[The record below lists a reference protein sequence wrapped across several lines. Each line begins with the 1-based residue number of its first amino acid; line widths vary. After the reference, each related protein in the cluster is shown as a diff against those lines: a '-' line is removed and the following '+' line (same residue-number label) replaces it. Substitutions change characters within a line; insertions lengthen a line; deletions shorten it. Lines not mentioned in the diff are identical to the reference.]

1 MPKLH
6 QMNDEEAVRR
16 YLMLLLE
23 TNNRFDLLNAVH
35 AGRLGMTDNFAAE
48 YGFFQLRRIC
58 ETMALGALTLHG
70 DLEGVSANKF
80 LREYHAQRIF
90 NLLSRV
96 HEHCF
101 PQPVKRIE
109 VDGGI
114 RIEADH
120 ERGALTFQ
128 EFNTL
133 YNRCGQLAHRGS
145 LHSLQ
150 KAYEGTD
157 ALKGEIRDW
166 HEKLARLLEIH
177 LVPRR
182 AGNSAFLFSL
192 RAENG
197 RPACSLFG
205 PPSDD
210 GTLPVR
216 LFAIG

>member
-6 QMNDEEAVRR
+6 QMNEEEVVRR

-109 VDGGI
+109 VGGEYLMFDCGPATCLANHL
-114 RIEADH
+114 RSMSA
-120 ERGALTFQ
+120 
-128 EFNTL
+128 TL
-133 YNRCGQLAHRGS
+133 DLAKYTQAGIGRLRRPGRKEWS
-145 LHSLQ
+145 SI
-150 KAYEGTD
+150 
-157 ALKGEIRDW
+157 LKPE
-166 HEKLARLLEIH
+166 
-177 LVPRR
+177 
-182 AGNSAFLFSL
+182 
-192 RAENG
+192 
-197 RPACSLFG
+197 C
-205 PPSDD
+205 
-210 GTLPVR
+210 
-216 LFAIG
+216 